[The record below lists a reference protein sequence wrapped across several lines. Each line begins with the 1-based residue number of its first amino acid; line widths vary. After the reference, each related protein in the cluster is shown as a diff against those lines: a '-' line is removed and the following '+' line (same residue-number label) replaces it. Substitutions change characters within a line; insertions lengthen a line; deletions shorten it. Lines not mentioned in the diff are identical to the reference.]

1 MDTSGAASGA
11 RAVADR
17 KPALRAWLERAVCWR
32 CASTLFRAPTADGL
46 SELRVLLP
54 MLPDEA
60 RDAVAGVL
68 AVSLDTW
75 EHEFHRVL
83 GPGGLPACE
92 SSFDRAA
99 LAGRGPLLA
108 AIGGFYQAFAYEPH
122 AREREVPDHIAVEL
136 DFLAYLAF
144 KSAFAVDAQMQEELE
159 VTTEAYDAFLRDHL
173 GFWIEPFLESLLAT
187 DSEPYCAA
195 AAWVQAT
202 VTRLTLTA
210 LADRAAPA
218 EHPPRRTMSIRT
230 Y

>member
-1 MDTSGAASGA
+1 MDPPGAAGGA
-11 RAVADR
+11 RAVRDR
-17 KPALRAWLERAVCWR
+17 EPALRLWLARAVCWR
-32 CASTLFRAPTADGL
+32 FAGTLFRPPTPDGL
-46 SELRVLLP
+46 AELRVLLP

-60 RDAVAGVL
+60 RDAAPGLL
-68 AVSLDTW
+68 AADLDAW

-122 AREREVPDHIAVEL
+122 ACEREVPDHIAVEL

-144 KSAFAVDAQMQEELE
+144 KGAFAADAQMKEELE

-187 DSEPYCAA
+187 DSELYSGVAG
-195 AAWVQAT
+195 WMQAT
-202 VTRLTLTA
+202 VDRLRDETA
-210 LADRAAPA
+210 
-218 EHPPRRTMSIRT
+218 HS
-230 Y
+230 

>member
-1 MDTSGAASGA
+1 MDPSGAAGSA
-11 RAVADR
+11 RAVTDQE
-17 KPALRAWLERAVCWR
+17 PALRLWLSRAVCWR
-32 CASTLFRAPTADGL
+32 FAGTLFRPPTADGL
-46 SELRVLLP
+46 AELRVLLP

-60 RDAVAGVL
+60 RDGAPGVL
-68 AVSLDTW
+68 DVDLDLW

-108 AIGGFYQAFAYEPH
+108 ALGGFYQAFAYEPH

-144 KSAFAVDAQMQEELE
+144 KSAFAVDAQMHEALE

-187 DSEPYCAA
+187 DSEPYRTK
-195 AAWVQAT
+195 AAWLQAT
-202 VTRLTLTA
+202 FNRLA
-210 LADRAAPA
+210 
-218 EHPPRRTMSIRT
+218 PPRPTSSIRT
-230 Y
+230 S

>member
-1 MDTSGAASGA
+1 MDSAGAAGGA
-11 RAVADR
+11 QPVIAA
-17 KPALRAWLERAVCWR
+17 PETALHVWLERAACWR
-32 CASTLFRAPTADGL
+32 CASTLFRLPTADGL
-46 SELRVLLP
+46 AELRVLLP

-60 RDAVAGVL
+60 RDAVAGLL
-68 AVSLDTW
+68 AVNLDTW

-144 KSAFAVDAQMQEELE
+144 KSAFAVDAQMKEELE

-187 DSEPYCAA
+187 DSEPYRAK
-195 AAWVQAT
+195 AAWLQT
-202 VTRLTLTA
+202 TFNRLTS
-210 LADRAAPA
+210 
-218 EHPPRRTMSIRT
+218 PRPTTSIRA